1 LKHFCRQ
8 SGDKYFD
15 DTTSA
20 EKYFFFNKENLE
32 FWVINIFV
40 FTIKELFGLWS
51 GDLHSI
57 QDSIIRGIINWNKSI
72 RFLVP
77 ESHFLDNGD

>member
-1 LKHFCRQ
+1 MTFQLR
-8 SGDKYFD
+8 S
-15 DTTSA
+15 
-20 EKYFFFNKENLE
+20 FFFLNKENME

-40 FTIKELFGLWS
+40 FTIKELFALWS

-72 RFLVP
+72 CFFVP

>member
-1 LKHFCRQ
+1 M
-8 SGDKYFD
+8 
-15 DTTSA
+15 
-20 EKYFFFNKENLE
+20 E

-40 FTIKELFGLWS
+40 FTIKELFALWS

-72 RFLVP
+72 CFFVP